1 MIDLVAQML
10 KLDPNERA
18 TIPEIFGHPWVRGTA
33 SGCAP
38 MDIAMVP
45 VRDRC
50 DDGEEDLDFAI
61 TYSPTKV
68 ALPGSPSFLSPV
80 ESSTGGNDDK
90 LPSIVAK
97 SLSRIEIFGAAVM
110 PTSSSVMPTAG
121 SGGSGNALVPSGTP
135 GTGRARPGRIMD
147 NPLQSKLGNVKMD
160 KHSPRPTPMGALVP
174 SPKPSAASSA
184 ATGASSGP
192 GNFKRNPSSST
203 NSSSSSRGRPRQ
215 GTANGSSGDKS
226 HAERAAAHA
235 NESEKLPIAHQKT
248 TRRRSD
254 QHGDL
259 DGIESNARGSGHAL
273 DSIGAGGKK
282 VTHTHASQHGELTSA
297 SPAAA
302 HD

>member
-1 MIDLVAQML
+1 ML

-33 SGCAP
+33 SGVAP

-45 VRDRC
+45 VRERGC
-50 DDGEEDLDFAI
+50 DDGEDDLDFAI
-61 TYSPTKV
+61 TYSPSKV

-80 ESSTGGNDDK
+80 DNSSTGGGDDK
-90 LPSIVAK
+90 LPSIVVK
-97 SLSRIEIFGAAVM
+97 SPSRIEMFGGAVL
-110 PTSSSVMPTAG
+110 PASAIPTAA
-121 SGGSGNALVPSGTP
+121 GSGNALVPTGTP
-135 GTGRARPGRIMD
+135 GTGRARPSRIMD
-147 NPLQSKLGNVKMD
+147 NPLQSKLGTVKLD
-160 KHSPRPTPMGALVP
+160 KHSPRPAAMGTLVA
-174 SPKPSAASSA
+174 SPKPTSNSGASAA
-184 ATGASSGP
+184 P
-192 GNFKRNPSSST
+192 GNFKRNPSSTT
-203 NSSSSSRGRPRQ
+203 NSSSSASRGRPRQ

-259 DGIESNARGSGHAL
+259 DGLESNARGSGHAL
-273 DSIGAGGKK
+273 DSIGGKK
-282 VTHTHASQHGELTSA
+282 AHGSHGELTSA

>member
-1 MIDLVAQML
+1 ML

-38 MDIAMVP
+38 MDIAMAP
-45 VRDRC
+45 ARERC

-80 ESSTGGNDDK
+80 ETGGSSNDDK

-97 SLSRIEIFGAAVM
+97 SPSRIEMFGAAVM
-110 PTSSSVMPTAG
+110 PTSSSAMPTASG
-121 SGGSGNALVPSGTP
+121 SGGGSGNALVPSGTP
-135 GTGRARPGRIMD
+135 GTGRTRPGRIMD
-147 NPLQSKLGNVKMD
+147 NPLQSKLGNVKVD
-160 KHSPRPTPMGALVP
+160 KHSPRPTPMGTLVP
-174 SPKPSAASSA
+174 SPKPSAAA
-184 ATGASSGP
+184 TLATGASSGP

-235 NESEKLPIAHQKT
+235 NESEKLPIAHQKA

-259 DGIESNARGSGHAL
+259 DNGPESNARSSGHAL
-273 DSIGAGGKK
+273 DSIGGTGKK
-282 VTHTHASQHGELTSA
+282 ITHSSQHGELTSA